1 MVDYDYT
8 SHEYRNG
15 KKRFVPKSDYVKFH
29 DGYWY
34 PVRMTTYLYWFK
46 FLQEAELSREF
57 EVDWKKYK
65 DWGSKEEIMDKIF
78 PLNFIW
84 EFKKQFFDE
93 KSAELFGMKERN
105 GIPIDVKVID
115 SDPKT
120 SIFHKSSIDNIKKWR
135 FKRKLVNGDRVEE
148 KGFQK
153 LFTFELK

>member
-65 DWGSKEEIMDKIF
+65 DWGSKEEIMDELKQSIENGFVAIAVPKFEKIRKKLIRTF
-78 PLNFIW
+78 EKLFI
-84 EFKKQFFDE
+84 
-93 KSAELFGMKERN
+93 
-105 GIPIDVKVID
+105 VID
-115 SDPKT
+115 KYLVGS
-120 SIFHKSSIDNIKKWR
+120 HSS
-135 FKRKLVNGDRVEE
+135 VG
-148 KGFQK
+148 
-153 LFTFELK
+153 

>member
-34 PVRMTTYLYWFK
+34 PVRTTTYLYWFK

-65 DWGSKEEIMDKIF
+65 DWGSKEEIMDELKQSIENGFVAIAVPKFEKIWKNLIRTF
-78 PLNFIW
+78 EKLFI
-84 EFKKQFFDE
+84 
-93 KSAELFGMKERN
+93 
-105 GIPIDVKVID
+105 VID
-115 SDPKT
+115 KYLVGS
-120 SIFHKSSIDNIKKWR
+120 HSS
-135 FKRKLVNGDRVEE
+135 VG
-148 KGFQK
+148 
-153 LFTFELK
+153 